1 MDQRAN
7 SVRAVQLRLVA
18 ARLGNNSRRHRVLSY
33 EKGGLDESSLP
44 CALLLFVALGA
55 RASDV
60 SGEWIGTV
68 EMKSP
73 DGQTAT
79 APFWAKVRQSGQEIS
94 GTAGGGDSDAAAEI
108 RNGSIDRDG
117 KKLTFQLMDAH
128 AVSYTATLLGM
139 VRIGS
144 KGHSTSRSRTVRP

>member
-1 MDQRAN
+1 M
-7 SVRAVQLRLVA
+7 
-18 ARLGNNSRRHRVLSY
+18 RVL
-33 EKGGLDESSLP
+33 LP
-44 CALLLFVALGA
+44 CALLLFVAPGA